1 MAARGKD
8 DGKDADECNTGENP
22 IAGDN
27 NALMAMRDSRIL
39 LECILVMVG
48 GRRLGFSIFTCQK
61 SSVCHKPSF
70 PRDRQHLPVPG
81 WENSQHN
88 RAHPTMVQIHR
99 SNMPRRLR
107 GPAGTGGI
115 NIPYPSR
122 LSSADRVL
130 LLIGVGLFCVASFS
144 YFFLI
149 SGILGIGGPS
159 SSSSSYDPRLS
170 PELRKTGLSEEALL
184 RRGGGRRISIGPN
197 KLLDSNENAMALDI
211 ASTLHCDALQEE
223 MEREW
228 QTILDERKV
237 HKTTKISNLVKKS
250 NTSVKSWEAGAA
262 DDYAGELAR
271 EIQSRNG
278 EGGGVHGDD
287 FFPIEPSDKQHRR
300 LLDKYGYGYDK
311 LYNQDGLKLT
321 GRHLFCL
328 AAEALTLPK
337 KISSDSSSSNPP
349 TIHCD
354 INSSETREGL
364 LNLWSSARSQMPED
378 VITKTLRVILE
389 HKETLRGHEVNLW
402 YPENDQGT
410 EGMLRVL
417 NSGFEGRETY
427 NFDTEPADKSHDH
440 LYRFHDCKSNSV
452 FCSTI
457 KNEYPHFDSHEHY
470 VT

>member
-1 MAARGKD
+1 
-8 DGKDADECNTGENP
+8 
-22 IAGDN
+22 
-27 NALMAMRDSRIL
+27 
-39 LECILVMVG
+39 
-48 GRRLGFSIFTCQK
+48 
-61 SSVCHKPSF
+61 
-70 PRDRQHLPVPG
+70 
-81 WENSQHN
+81 
-88 RAHPTMVQIHR
+88 MVQIHR
-99 SNMPRRLR
+99 SNMPRRMR
-107 GPAGTGGI
+107 GPAVAGGI
-115 NIPYPSR
+115 IIPYLSR
-122 LSSADRVL
+122 LSSADRFL
-130 LLIGVGLFCVASFS
+130 LLIGVSLFCVASFS

-149 SGILGIGGPS
+149 SGIIGIGGPS
-159 SSSSSYDPRLS
+159 GSSSSSYDPRLS

-197 KLLDSNENAMALDI
+197 KFLDSNENAIALDI

-228 QTILDERKV
+228 QTILDERKIKKV
-237 HKTTKISNLVKKS
+237 STLVKKP
-250 NTSVKSWEAGAA
+250 NTSVKSWEAGSA

-271 EIQSRNG
+271 EIQSRMG
-278 EGGGVHGDD
+278 EGGGGGGGVHGDD

-300 LLDKYGYGYDK
+300 LLNNYAYDYDK
-311 LYNQDGLKLT
+311 LQNQDGLKLT

-337 KISSDSSSSNPP
+337 KTSSSDSSSLSNPP

-354 INSSETREGL
+354 INSFETREDL

-389 HKETLRGHEVNLW
+389 HKETLRGHEVYLW

-427 NFDTEPADKSHDH
+427 NFDTEPADKSHDN
-440 LYRFHDCKSNSV
+440 LYRFHDCKHYLSNSV
-452 FCSTI
+452 FCLSVKITPTLI
-457 KNEYPHFDSHEHY
+457 LISALLLDGSNY
-470 VT
+470 VSAIQTARSK